1 MPNVQEDIKKKTA
14 SDSRLTDGEILE
26 QSEKNLERAIK
37 TGVKTP
43 HIKVVARLLLAVL
56 LIASLTAFVTGL
68 MKYSELQREK
78 DGGAAVGTEENLE
91 AAAALLDNVLLD
103 TQSTSLLS
111 DRSALARDK
120 NEFAKML
127 SMFRN
132 EAVKAFS
139 NFYGA
144 IGSYYDHKRLGEKD
158 GMLSLISAHRRGSR
172 L

>member
-78 DGGAAVGTEENLE
+78 DALEDKVEEYEAEVEELE
-91 AAAALLDNVLLD
+91 FLF
-103 TQSTSLLS
+103 
-111 DRSALARDK
+111 DR
-120 NEFAKML
+120 
-127 SMFRN
+127 
-132 EAVKAFS
+132 
-139 NFYGA
+139 A
-144 IGSYYDHKRLGEKD
+144 ICL
-158 GMLSLISAHRRGSR
+158 
-172 L
+172 